1 MIDAPQIE
9 HRYLTCMIEHRYLTC
24 MTEHRYLTCMIDA
37 SQIEHRYAGATD
49 APQTQHIHHQ

>member
-9 HRYLTCMIEHRYLTC
+9 HRYLTCMI
-24 MTEHRYLTCMIDA
+24 EHRYLTCMIDA

>member
-9 HRYLTCMIEHRYLTC
+9 HRYLTCMI
-24 MTEHRYLTCMIDA
+24 EHRYLTCMIDA

-49 APQTQHIHHQ
+49 APPQTQHIHHQ